1 MDRPEGFQ
9 RKKTP
14 RSKGQPQKL
23 EPAARARRVQKATTQ
38 RRHKAERA
46 EYRRFTEETRRRR
59 LVWGVSLGSIGVV
72 AITTVLLVLSP
83 ALAFRTVQVEGATR
97 VSEEEVVSA
106 LQPFYGEP
114 LARVSPDRVGAAL
127 NPITLIQGFTI
138 RIQPPGTLVLSVV
151 EREPLGHV
159 AVAGGFNI
167 VDAAG
172 VTLWSTRD
180 APGDSPL
187 ILVAPDPASPSFIA
201 VTRVLSVLPPE
212 IRSEVDGI
220 RATTLDDVMF
230 TIRDRD
236 HEVVWGSSERSVEKA
251 RVLGASL
258 VAAGRGESRVID
270 VTTPESVVIRARP

>member
-9 RKKTP
+9 RKKTQP
-14 RSKGQPQKL
+14 AKGRSQKR
-23 EPAARARRVQKATTQ
+23 EPAARARLVQKATTQ

-59 LVWGVSLGSIGVV
+59 WVWGVSLGSISVV

-83 ALAFRTVQVEGATR
+83 VLAFRTVQVEGATR

-114 LARVSPDRVGAAL
+114 LARVSPDRVAAAL
-127 NPITLIQGFTI
+127 EPITLIQGFTI
-138 RIQPPGTLVLSVV
+138 RIQPPGTLVLSIV

-159 AVAGGFNI
+159 SVSGGFNI

-172 VTLWSTRD
+172 VTLWSTPD
-180 APGDSPL
+180 APADLPL
-187 ILVAPDPASPSFIA
+187 ILVAPDPELPSFIA
-201 VTRVLSVLPPE
+201 VARVLTALPPE

-220 RATTLDDVMF
+220 RATTLDDVRF

-236 HEVVWGSSERSVEKA
+236 HEVVWGSSERSMEKA

-258 VAAGRGESRVID
+258 VAAGRGASRVID